1 MQINKPKEQPRRQSS
16 NSLFDDDFAAG
27 FEDSKLDKL
36 KPAIKIFVG
45 IIVLMTAVWSVSAY
59 FGETDTKNSTNKDY
73 TPNTTVE
80 QAVDNNKTQDTEA
93 TSTSLDSSSSDSGAT
108 STNKTIKQQSSNS
121 SSSATKPYDSSK
133 CDGLNNEATRL
144 RQVADQK
151 KTTYDNAF
159 AARKNYGDFYSE
171 VRSEYG
177 NSSSAYEAVK
187 AEADRRYNAQ
197 ETQLNTLQ
205 TDWQNALSAGNT
217 AYSKYQECRA
227 NL

>member
-1 MQINKPKEQPRRQSS
+1 MQINKPRKQPRRQSS
-16 NSLFDDDFAAG
+16 NTLFDDDFTAG
-27 FEDSKLDKL
+27 FEDSRLDKF
-36 KPAIKIFVG
+36 KPALKVFAVIIF
-45 IIVLMTAVWSVSAY
+45 LMTTVWVVSAY
-59 FGETDTKNSTNKDY
+59 FGETDTKNNANKDY

-80 QAVDNNKTQDTEA
+80 QAVDNSKTQDTEA
-93 TSTSLDSSSSDSGAT
+93 TSTSLDSPPSDNGTT
-108 STNKTIKQQSSNS
+108 SNGTTKQQSSS
-121 SSSATKPYDSSK
+121 SSPTTTKSYDPSK

-177 NSSSAYEAVK
+177 NNASMYEAVK

-197 ETQLNTLQ
+197 EAQLNTLQ

-227 NL
+227 SL